1 MKYLKYA
8 FPLSI
13 LWLISY
19 ENEGTA
25 QSDAEMQFIVWLF
38 FLGILYFIIRGYRRE
53 KDKRDYYRKNKDNPS
68 KKNSKVVE
76 KQNRT
81 KDTSKKC
88 PDCAETIKYDARVCR
103 YCRYRFN

>member
-53 KDKRDYYRKNKDNPS
+53 KDKRDYYRKKKDAPS
-68 KKNSKVVE
+68 KKSSKVVE

-81 KDTSKKC
+81 KDNSKKC